1 MSEVAQATHSSP
13 DGHIPQLRFPGFSGV
28 WRENRLGNIARIFD
42 GTHQTPKYVENGIPF
57 YSVEHITANQ
67 FDDTKYISEEV
78 FERENMR
85 VKLEREDILM
95 TRIGNIGM
103 AKYIDWNVNASFYVS
118 LALIKKNESF
128 NSKFLSQLIHSPNF
142 QRQLWKRTIH
152 VAFPQKINLGEIG
165 KCESI
170 LPTKPEQQKIAA
182 FLTTVDN
189 KIEQLSKKQEL
200 LGEYKKGL
208 MQQIFSQA
216 IRFKADDGSDFPD
229 WEEKRLEDVAE
240 IVGGGTPPTA
250 VEKYWGGDI
259 QWFTPT
265 EIKNKYIVNS
275 KRTITQVGLDT
286 SSARLLPKGTL
297 LFSSR
302 ATVGEIG
309 IAVQECTTNQGF
321 QSFIV
326 NKDNDSEFLYNWIIK
341 NKKEFIRRASG
352 STFLEIGKS
361 EIKKIKS
368 NIPLLSEQQKIAE
381 FLTAVDNKIE
391 QLIKKQELLGEYKKG
406 LMQQIFSQAI
416 RFKADDGSDFPNWEE
431 KKLGDVVST
440 PVSDGPHLTPKFVKQ
455 GVPFLSVNNL
465 VESKIDFSNVRYI
478 SIDDH
483 LVFSKK
489 CKPKKGDV
497 LLGKAASVGK
507 VAFVETDVEFNI
519 WSPIAM
525 IRPGNSN
532 FSKYI
537 YYCFQTRFILN
548 QISKFT
554 NSSSQGN
561 IGMGDINKIIIKL
574 PNKLEQT
581 KIANLLSSIDSKIEQ
596 VGKQLRESKQF
607 KKALLQQMF
616 V

>member
-229 WEEKRLEDVAE
+229 WEEKKLGSLCE
-240 IVGGGTPPTA
+240 ITTGKLDANAMVKDGQYRFYTCAKEYYKIDDYAFDTDALIVSGNGANVGYIHHYQGKFNAYQRTYVLDSFTDNIVFVKFVLDGYLHKRIMKEKNEGNTP
-250 VEKYWGGDI
+250 
-259 QWFTPT
+259 
-265 EIKNKYIVNS
+265 YIVM
-275 KRTITQVGLDT
+275 
-286 SSARLLPKGTL
+286 GTL
-297 LFSSR
+297 TDMKINLP
-302 ATVGEIG
+302 
-309 IAVQECTTNQGF
+309 
-321 QSFIV
+321 SF
-326 NKDNDSEFLYNWIIK
+326 
-341 NKKEFIRRASG
+341 
-352 STFLEIGKS
+352 
-361 EIKKIKS
+361 
-368 NIPLLSEQQKIAE
+368 SEQTKISN
-381 FLTAVDNKIE
+381 FLSSIDNKIE
-391 QLIKKQELLGEYKKG
+391 Q
-406 LMQQIFSQAI
+406 
-416 RFKADDGSDFPNWEE
+416 
-431 KKLGDVVST
+431 
-440 PVSDGPHLTPKFVKQ
+440 
-455 GVPFLSVNNL
+455 
-465 VESKIDFSNVRYI
+465 
-478 SIDDH
+478 
-483 LVFSKK
+483 
-489 CKPKKGDV
+489 
-497 LLGKAASVGK
+497 VG
-507 VAFVETDVEFNI
+507 N
-519 WSPIAM
+519 
-525 IRPGNSN
+525 
-532 FSKYI
+532 
-537 YYCFQTRFILN
+537 
-548 QISKFT
+548 
-554 NSSSQGN
+554 
-561 IGMGDINKIIIKL
+561 
-574 PNKLEQT
+574 
-581 KIANLLSSIDSKIEQ
+581 
-596 VGKQLRESKQF
+596 QLRESKQF

>member
-216 IRFKADDGSDFPD
+216 IRFKADDGIEFPD
-229 WEEKRLEDVAE
+229 WEEKKLGG
-240 IVGGGTPPTA
+240 VGRIRKGSQLNKSELTDTGDYPAINGGINPSGYTDKWNT
-250 VEKYWGGDI
+250 G
-259 QWFTPT
+259 
-265 EIKNKYIVNS
+265 KN
-275 KRTITQVGLDT
+275 TITISEGGNSCGYINFIT
-286 SSARLLPKGTL
+286 SK
-297 LFSSR
+297 F
-302 ATVGEIG
+302 
-309 IAVQECTTNQGF
+309 
-321 QSFIV
+321 
-326 NKDNDSEFLYNWIIK
+326 W
-341 NKKEFIRRASG
+341 SG
-352 STFLEIGKS
+352 GHCYS
-361 EIKKIKS
+361 
-368 NIPLLSEQQKIAE
+368 
-381 FLTAVDNKIE
+381 IE
-391 QLIKKQELLGEYKKG
+391 EL
-406 LMQQIFSQAI
+406 
-416 RFKADDGSDFPNWEE
+416 
-431 KKLGDVVST
+431 
-440 PVSDGPHLTPKFVKQ
+440 
-455 GVPFLSVNNL
+455 
-465 VESKIDFSNVRYI
+465 
-478 SIDDH
+478 
-483 LVFSKK
+483 
-489 CKPKKGDV
+489 KGDV
-497 LLGKAASVGK
+497 LNRFLFQYLKFNEHLIMRLRVG
-507 VAFVETDVEFNI
+507 
-519 WSPIAM
+519 S
-525 IRPGNSN
+525 G
-532 FSKYI
+532 
-537 YYCFQTRFILN
+537 
-548 QISKFT
+548 
-554 NSSSQGN
+554 
-561 IGMGDINKIIIKL
+561 L
-574 PNKLEQT
+574 PNIQKGEINNFKVNLPSLEEQT
-581 KIANLLSSIDSKIEQ
+581 KIANFLSLIDTKIEQ

>member
-1 MSEVAQATHSSP
+1 MSKVTS
-13 DGHIPQLRFPGFSGV
+13 IPQLRFPEFSGE
-28 WRENRLGNIARIFD
+28 WKE
-42 GTHQTPKYVENGIPF
+42 K
-57 YSVEHITANQ
+57 
-67 FDDTKYISEEV
+67 
-78 FERENMR
+78 
-85 VKLEREDILM
+85 KL
-95 TRIGNIGM
+95 
-103 AKYIDWNVNASFYVS
+103 S
-118 LALIKKNESF
+118 
-128 NSKFLSQLIHSPNF
+128 
-142 QRQLWKRTIH
+142 
-152 VAFPQKINLGEIG
+152 
-165 KCESI
+165 
-170 LPTKPEQQKIAA
+170 
-182 FLTTVDN
+182 
-189 KIEQLSKKQEL
+189 
-200 LGEYKKGL
+200 
-208 MQQIFSQA
+208 
-216 IRFKADDGSDFPD
+216 
-229 WEEKRLEDVAE
+229 DVAE

-368 NIPLLSEQQKIAE
+368 NIPLLSEQQKIAA

-416 RFKADDGSDFPNWEE
+416 RFKADDGGDYPDWEE
-431 KKLGDVVST
+431 LKLGEVARFRRGSFPQPYGNPEWYDDEDGKPFVQVYDVAGNMRLKST
-440 PVSDGPHLTPKFVKQ
+440 TKRKI
-455 GVPFLSVNNL
+455 SVL
-465 VESKIDFSNVRYI
+465 
-478 SIDDH
+478 
-483 LVFSKK
+483 
-489 CKPKKGDV
+489 
-497 LLGKAASVGK
+497 A
-507 VAFVETDVEFNI
+507 
-519 WSPIAM
+519 
-525 IRPGNSN
+525 
-532 FSKYI
+532 
-537 YYCFQTRFILN
+537 Q
-548 QISKFT
+548 
-554 NSSSQGN
+554 SSSVFVPKGNVVLTIQGS
-561 IGMGDINKIIIKL
+561 IGRIALTQYDAYVDRTLLIFTGYIKEVNKQFFIYVIYLLFEIEKIKAPGGTIKTITKEALTSFKLDL
-574 PNKLEQT
+574 PCFDEQT
-581 KIANLLSSIDSKIEQ
+581 KIANFLSSIDSKIEQ
-596 VGKQLRESKQF
+596 VGKQLDKSKQF